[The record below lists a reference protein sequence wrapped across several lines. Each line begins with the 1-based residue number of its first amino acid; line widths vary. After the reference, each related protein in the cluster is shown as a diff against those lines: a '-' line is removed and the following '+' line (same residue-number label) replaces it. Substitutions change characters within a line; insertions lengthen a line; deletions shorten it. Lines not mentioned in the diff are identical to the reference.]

1 MCTATMEELALKGLY
16 ECLPLIPGRMS
27 ILDVFRQEYMH
38 AKVVHKCRINNGDLG
53 MLLIGTGST
62 QNRMMQGVR
71 LGFLRK
77 GS

>member
-1 MCTATMEELALKGLY
+1 MCTATMEELAPKASY
-16 ECLPLIPGRMS
+16 KCLPLIPGRMS
-27 ILDVFRQEYMH
+27 ILDVFRQEFMH
-38 AKVVHKCRINNGDLG
+38 AKVVDKCRINNGDFG
-53 MLLIGTGST
+53 MLLIGTDGS